1 MNIRNAGCEKW
12 NDELLFGSTSYGNPT
27 GPIQLY
33 ACPQFD
39 QNIINLSLKAQLA
52 PTLKMAELFYTE
64 NVVPI
69 SEDKTWDY
77 ADRYT
82 LRIAPSDADAFQ
94 TGYQKVDRK
103 SAGQGKSETV
113 RVDLVGGR
121 SIKTQ
126 N

>member
-1 MNIRNAGCEKW
+1 MNIRNAVCEKW

-64 NVVPI
+64 NGVPI

-77 ADRYT
+77 ADRYN
-82 LRIAPSDADAFQ
+82 LRIATS
-94 TGYQKVDRK
+94 R
-103 SAGQGKSETV
+103 SEEHTSELQSLMRISYAV
-113 RVDLVGGR
+113 FCL
-121 SIKTQ
+121 
-126 N
+126 